1 MCRARKALAGTP
13 MPFST
18 PHALPDSDVPVAPC
32 VCRTCRHPAEP
43 SQRPSANEPSRMPT
57 LQTLKPLPA
66 CIPSAL
72 TIHPGSLQDPAGLGS
87 VRARSRVFGGG
98 TCGGRRGGR
107 SGVRPRPLQHLPGVR
122 AAVSKLCAQA
132 TARPR
137 LTHSHAVPHFPTSQ
151 SRENR
156 AKYCALRAASPLTG
170 RRTRCEV
177 R

>member
-1 MCRARKALAGTP
+1 MQARPCRSRHRTHCQTVMFRWPPVFAERAGTLQSLP
-13 MPFST
+13 SGQVRTNHPACPRCKHKTRF
-18 PHALPDSDVPVAPC
+18 PHAYPP
-32 VCRTCRHPAEP
+32 P
-43 SQRPSANEPSRMPT
+43 SPSY
-57 LQTLKPLPA
+57 
-66 CIPSAL
+66 
-72 TIHPGSLQDPAGLGS
+72 PGSLQDPAGLGS